1 MFNEGDLVRRITEDM
16 DDEIVKVI
24 EGESF
29 GTIAVLAEDGDP
41 MNVDASDYE
50 LVAATPTV
58 HEEVA
63 QPMVANVPTRTE
75 KDIHEDI
82 CKMFVQVFQFMEPN
96 LNSDNISINVEA
108 NHRAGTT
115 DNIDIKFDV
124 GIGYGDKVTSDNLF
138 TSARIVLHRH
148 NEDKS
153 LNPVCI
159 PLYKDAAE

>member
-1 MFNEGDLVRRITEDM
+1 MFNEGDLVRLITE
-16 DDEIVKVI
+16 
-24 EGESF
+24 EGEAEIASVIQEETD
-29 GTIAVLAEDGDP
+29 GTVIIRYKDHSP
-41 MNVDASDYE
+41 ITVDAGDYE
-50 LVAATPTV
+50 LVTATPTV

-63 QPMVANVPTRTE
+63 QPMVANIPTRTE

-96 LNSDNISINVEA
+96 LNSDNMSINVEA

-115 DNIDIKFDV
+115 DNIDIRFDV